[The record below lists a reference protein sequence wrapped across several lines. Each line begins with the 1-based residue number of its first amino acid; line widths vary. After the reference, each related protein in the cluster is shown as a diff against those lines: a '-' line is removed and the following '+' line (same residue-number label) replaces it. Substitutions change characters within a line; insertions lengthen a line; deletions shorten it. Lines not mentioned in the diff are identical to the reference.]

1 MEWPDDESWDE
12 KQSHTHEGRDR
23 EQEPRERAGSGWH
36 GVDCNEISFKGGTGD
51 SLSERYQSEF

>member
-36 GVDCNEISFKGGTGD
+36 GVDCNEISFKRGTGD
-51 SLSERYQSEF
+51 SLSERYESEF